1 MTTQVDTRRSE
12 NMLGRRLHVKEDGVH
27 VRNTFHTRVPPKQF
41 SIRPIVLSP
50 CYLKTRSN

>member
-1 MTTQVDTRRSE
+1 VTTQVDTRRSE